1 VENSEGSEED
11 SEDDEILNT
20 VTVPAVQNPLN
31 DVHHAYLLLT
41 FPRCDITIL
50 QSKETYSAIRHF
62 VNNV

>member
-1 VENSEGSEED
+1 MENSEG

-41 FPRCDITIL
+41 FPRCEIIIL
-50 QSKETYSAIRHF
+50 QSKETYNASRHF